1 LWKKFKMKLF
11 EISYEVCN
19 KVGGIYTV
27 LKTKAPYIVEHY
39 GRENYIMIGFYNKS
53 SRHEFDE
60 KKPDEQLWKVFEQ
73 LKSNGIIAYY
83 GEWLIKNYPDVILVD
98 ANGLWKEKNK
108 IKTLLWKFYS
118 IDSLF
123 SSYEFEEPM
132 LWSYACGMLIEEFLK
147 IFNTRIVAH
156 FHEWLSAA
164 GMLYLRMK
172 NLPVKTVFTTHATV
186 AGRTLAN
193 NGVDLYN
200 KIYSTTPFTIE
211 EARRFGII
219 DKHTMEIAAAKNADI
234 FSTVS
239 EVTAKEAEYFL
250 QRKPDIVLPNGINI
264 ENITMDD
271 IVLMRR
277 KNRKIM
283 RKFLNAYFLR
293 YYNIDMNKI
302 RSIFISGRYELRNKG
317 IDIFIR
323 TLGNLNRKLKIKRD
337 LLSTII
343 AFLFIPTKVEG
354 ENLRVMKNVKIY
366 ENIENIVDDEIHR
379 IRDEIV
385 EKVINEKMDEK
396 IFSDEFLIT
405 CKEIC
410 RHFNA
415 LRGQQ
420 PPVCAFEVDKN
431 DKILNLLKQE
441 NLENKEEDVVK
452 VIYYPVYLSP
462 RDIFISMDYYDV
474 ISTFDIGIFPSYY
487 EPWGYTPLETAKHGV
502 ITITT
507 DLAGFGNFVEKRD
520 CKEGIYVI
528 PRKNKNDD
536 EVVEELTKKILE
548 ILNFSDDERV
558 KARIKARELA
568 AYCDWKILVNN
579 YFKVY
584 EMALS
589 KNL

>member
-1 LWKKFKMKLF
+1 MKLF

-39 GRENYIMIGFYNKS
+39 GRENYTMIGFYNKS
-53 SRHEFDE
+53 TIHEFDE
-60 KKPDEQLWKVFEQ
+60 KKPDEELNKIFEQ
-73 LKSNGIIAYY
+73 LKSNGIIAHY
-83 GEWLIKNYPDVILVD
+83 GEWLIKNYPNVILVD
-98 ANGLWKEKNK
+98 VNGLWKEKNK
-108 IKTLLWKFYS
+108 IKTLLWQFYS

-132 LWSYACGMLIEEFLK
+132 LWSYACGMLIEEFSK
-147 IFNTRIVAH
+147 IFNTKIVAH

-164 GMLYLRMK
+164 GMLYLKMK

-219 DKHTMEIAAAKNADI
+219 DKHTMEIAAANNAHI

-250 QRKPDIVLPNGINI
+250 QRKPDIILPNGIDI

-277 KNRKIM
+277 ENRKIM

-293 YYNIDMNKI
+293 YYNMDMSKI
-302 RSIFISGRYELRNKG
+302 RSIFISGRYEIRNKG

-323 TLGNLNRKLKIKRD
+323 TLGNLNRKLNKREN
-337 LLSTII
+337 LSFDAII
-343 AFLFIPTKVEG
+343 AFLFIPSNIKG

-366 ENIENIVDDEIHR
+366 ENIENVVDDELR
-379 IRDEIV
+379 KIRDEIV
-385 EKVINEKMDEK
+385 EKIINGKLYEK
-396 IFSDEFLIT
+396 IFSDEFLIA

-410 RHFNA
+410 MRFKS
-415 LRGQQ
+415 LKGQK
-420 PPVCAFEVDKN
+420 PPVCAFEINEN
-431 DKILNLLKQE
+431 DKILNLLRQE
-441 NLENKEEDVVK
+441 NLENNEDDIVK

-462 RDIFISMDYYDV
+462 RDIFISMDYYNV

-548 ILNFSDDERV
+548 ILNLSDDERA
-558 KARIKARELA
+558 KARIRARELA
-568 AYCDWKILVNN
+568 TYCDWKILINN
-579 YFKVY
+579 YFKAY

-589 KNL
+589 K